1 MQELSVTALISRFD
15 TEESGD
21 LTKIEFRAV
30 GPQIGYRKTAA
41 GWMDP
46 SSYDL
51 RPMCAT
57 IISST

>member
-1 MQELSVTALISRFD
+1 MTALISRFD

-30 GPQIGYRKTAA
+30 GPHIGYRKTAA

-57 IISST
+57 IVSST